1 MKRKGMRL
9 MVIKDGD
16 DGRSSKGKEKE
27 MKTGEGEEETP
38 EKSKKGTKKNE
49 ALPPLLEFY
58 NNNSKNSYFSPP
70 HTQHIYK
77 YLNLNKYI
85 YTYIYTLT

>member
-27 MKTGEGEEETP
+27 MKNRGGRRRKLPKIKERGK
-38 EKSKKGTKKNE
+38 EK
-49 ALPPLLEFY
+49 
-58 NNNSKNSYFSPP
+58 
-70 HTQHIYK
+70 
-77 YLNLNKYI
+77 
-85 YTYIYTLT
+85 